1 MRSVP
6 TLIFVINLLLVCLCT
21 SFVLFQRKPWQSP
34 HGSLRFSL
42 STPSLPA
49 SSAPSTAASL
59 QLQLR
64 LIFTISRQRC
74 LLNTPVYSACPL
86 TLDLSSASLFLNL
99 IVNSWPLCVGSLFPD
114 QGSGL
119 HWKQEVLT
127 TGPPGNSLLISLHEV
142 SCPLDLAWV
151 LLVSF
156 QYLKPQAIPPHH
168 LRAHTSR
175 CVLTCEGPLT
185 KHCCFF
191 FVLKL
196 IIYYSSLHRLG
207 LFNIIFHSVPKTL
220 PGT

>member
-86 TLDLSSASLFLNL
+86 TLDLSSASLCLNL
-99 IVNSWPLCVGSLFPD
+99 IVNSWPLTINRKRGTDNIFNELIIVKAQLFIYMAHFFPAILKMWLIYFLIRCLRFGYFIQENVGSSRLIFAFLPVYP
-114 QGSGL
+114 QVVFAVFITVMSLWGEE
-119 HWKQEVLT
+119 EVQ
-127 TGPPGNSLLISLHEV
+127 N
-142 SCPLDLAWV
+142 
-151 LLVSF
+151 
-156 QYLKPQAIPPHH
+156 
-168 LRAHTSR
+168 
-175 CVLTCEGPLT
+175 TC
-185 KHCCFF
+185 
-191 FVLKL
+191 
-196 IIYYSSLHRLG
+196 
-207 LFNIIFHSVPKTL
+207 
-220 PGT
+220 